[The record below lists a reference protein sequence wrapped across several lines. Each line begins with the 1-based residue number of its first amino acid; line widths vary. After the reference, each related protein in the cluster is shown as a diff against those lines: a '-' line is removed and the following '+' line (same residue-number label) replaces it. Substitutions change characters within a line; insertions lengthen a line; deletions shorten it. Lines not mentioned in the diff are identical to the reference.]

1 MRTSGTH
8 LSQIGNYPRL
18 PSKVDIPEATDPSIP
33 RTAMTT
39 GASCASSQSELG
51 RLAVFLT
58 IDGNRGVGAQG
69 EVDANVVVVDGAGV
83 VEEVAPQSVGV
94 ASSSVVA

>member
-1 MRTSGTH
+1 
-8 LSQIGNYPRL
+8 
-18 PSKVDIPEATDPSIP
+18 
-33 RTAMTT
+33 MTT

-83 VEEVAPQSVGV
+83 VEEVAPQSVGGRTRQLSRKDV
-94 ASSSVVA
+94 RGDSSNNSETPTFGCRIALAR